1 MKRFDVAIVGG
12 GPAGSTLGLL
22 LARSGCSVAVLERTD
37 HSDFRI
43 GESLPPAVEPRLRRL
58 ALWERVVATHPQPV
72 AGVLSAWGS
81 DELHSSSF
89 ITSPQL
95 QGWHIDRSRF
105 DAALSA
111 AAEQAGARVSRR
123 CAVQALRRI
132 QSGSWLLDLASG
144 PERSQLEA
152 QFVVDAS
159 GRTAEIARKT
169 GAHRV
174 QIDNLVGIS
183 SVFTKSE
190 SMHLPSLV
198 EARPDGWWYTAQL
211 PDDRVVAIFFTD
223 ADVCAREGLTDPE
236 VYRCLWQQTEHTR
249 ARLNDAMPSG
259 SLRVFPAATHRL
271 YSASGDG
278 WLAIGDAAIGRD
290 PLSSSGIDFAL
301 ASAERA
307 FFALQAIAAGD
318 THSLAAYDADLQR
331 DFGAYIKQRTAFY
344 SMEQRWPDAIFWARR
359 RHGDVFAL
367 ETTSSADFATKA
379 QPAASRLQARHPGM
393 PEAST
398 DPQ

>member
-58 ALWERVVATHPQPV
+58 ALWERVVATRPQPV

-111 AAEQAGARVSRR
+111 AAEQAGARVFRR
-123 CAVQALRRI
+123 CAVQGLMRT
-132 QSGSWLLDLASG
+132 QSGSWLLDLASE
-144 PERSQLEA
+144 PERWQLEA

-159 GRTAEIARKT
+159 GRMAEIARKT

-174 QIDNLVGIS
+174 QIDNLVAIS
-183 SVFTKSE
+183 SFTNTKSA
-190 SMHLPSLV
+190 HLPSLV
-198 EARPDGWWYTAQL
+198 EARPNGWWYTAQL

-236 VYRCLWQQTEHTR
+236 VYRSLWDQTEHTR
-249 ARLNDAMPSG
+249 ARLNDAVPSS

-271 YSASGDG
+271 RSASGDG

-307 FFALQAIAAGD
+307 FFALQALAAGH
-318 THSLAAYDADLQR
+318 TNSLAAYDADLQR

-344 SMEQRWPDAIFWARR
+344 SMEQRWPKAIFWPRR
-359 RHGDVFAL
+359 RHGDFFAL
-367 ETTSSADFATKA
+367 ETTSSADFTTKV